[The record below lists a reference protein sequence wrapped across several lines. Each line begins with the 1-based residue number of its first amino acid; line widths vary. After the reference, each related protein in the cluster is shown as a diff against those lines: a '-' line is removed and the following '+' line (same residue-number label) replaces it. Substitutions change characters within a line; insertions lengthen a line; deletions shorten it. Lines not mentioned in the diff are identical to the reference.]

1 MQILTFLR
9 VSIYL
14 GLKLVIQAVIVS
26 VSTIQNI
33 VMVTVLLM
41 FMFAVI
47 GVQLFKGKF
56 YSCTDSSKVGL
67 KTSFDQFILLKSSL
81 TFNDIIENIDNTFFM
96 FFKTSEEE
104 CQGSFIDYEV
114 TNNL

>member
-1 MQILTFLR
+1 MFPLQNYLLASFINKWDRLNVDNFFFLI
-9 VSIYL
+9 V

-33 VMVTVLLM
+33 VMVTLLLI

-56 YSCTDSSKVGL
+56 YSCTDSSKVFER
-67 KTSFDQFILLKSSL
+67 S
-81 TFNDIIENIDNTFFM
+81 
-96 FFKTSEEE
+96 
-104 CQGSFIDYEV
+104 Y
-114 TNNL
+114 

>member
-1 MQILTFLR
+1 MFPLQNYLLTSFINKWDRLN
-9 VSIYL
+9 VDKNFFVIV

-33 VMVTVLLM
+33 VMVTLLLI

-56 YSCTDSSKVGL
+56 YSCTDSSKVFER
-67 KTSFDQFILLKSSL
+67 S
-81 TFNDIIENIDNTFFM
+81 
-96 FFKTSEEE
+96 
-104 CQGSFIDYEV
+104 Y
-114 TNNL
+114 

>member
-1 MQILTFLR
+1 MFPLQNSLIASFINTWDRLQVDTSFFFLI
-9 VSIYL
+9 V

-33 VMVTVLLM
+33 VMVTLLLI

-56 YSCTDSSKVGL
+56 YSCTDSSKV
-67 KTSFDQFILLKSSL
+67 FEKS
-81 TFNDIIENIDNTFFM
+81 
-96 FFKTSEEE
+96 
-104 CQGSFIDYEV
+104 Y
-114 TNNL
+114 

>member
-1 MQILTFLR
+1 MFPLQNYLLILFINKWERLKLTAIFFLI
-9 VSIYL
+9 V

-33 VMVTVLLM
+33 VMVTLLLI

-56 YSCTDSSKVGL
+56 YSCTDSSKVFER
-67 KTSFDQFILLKSSL
+67 S
-81 TFNDIIENIDNTFFM
+81 
-96 FFKTSEEE
+96 
-104 CQGSFIDYEV
+104 Y
-114 TNNL
+114 

>member
-1 MQILTFLR
+1 MFPLQNYLLTSFINKWDRLNVDRNFFFLA
-9 VSIYL
+9 V

-33 VMVTVLLM
+33 VMVTLLLI

-56 YSCTDSSKVGL
+56 YSCTDSSKVFER
-67 KTSFDQFILLKSSL
+67 S
-81 TFNDIIENIDNTFFM
+81 
-96 FFKTSEEE
+96 
-104 CQGSFIDYEV
+104 Y
-114 TNNL
+114 

>member
-1 MQILTFLR
+1 MFPLQNYLLTSFINKWDRLN
-9 VSIYL
+9 VDKIFFVIV

-33 VMVTVLLM
+33 VMVTLLLI

-56 YSCTDSSKVGL
+56 YSCTDSSKVFER
-67 KTSFDQFILLKSSL
+67 S
-81 TFNDIIENIDNTFFM
+81 
-96 FFKTSEEE
+96 
-104 CQGSFIDYEV
+104 Y
-114 TNNL
+114 

>member
-1 MQILTFLR
+1 MFPLQNYLLTSFINKWDRLNVDNFFFLI
-9 VSIYL
+9 V

-33 VMVTVLLM
+33 VMVTLLLI

-56 YSCTDSSKVGL
+56 YSCTDSSKVFER
-67 KTSFDQFILLKSSL
+67 S
-81 TFNDIIENIDNTFFM
+81 
-96 FFKTSEEE
+96 
-104 CQGSFIDYEV
+104 Y
-114 TNNL
+114 

>member
-1 MQILTFLR
+1 MIRYAITSNGTI
-9 VSIYL
+9 SI

-56 YSCTDSSKVGL
+56 FTCSDTSKVKQIGG
-67 KTSFDQFILLKSSL
+67 DQILI
-81 TFNDIIENIDNTFFM
+81 FN
-96 FFKTSEEE
+96 
-104 CQGSFIDYEV
+104 V
-114 TNNL
+114 L

>member
-1 MQILTFLR
+1 MFPLQNYLLTSFINKWDRLN
-9 VSIYL
+9 VDKKIFVIV

-33 VMVTVLLM
+33 VMVTLLLI

-56 YSCTDSSKVGL
+56 YSCTDSSKVFER
-67 KTSFDQFILLKSSL
+67 S
-81 TFNDIIENIDNTFFM
+81 
-96 FFKTSEEE
+96 
-104 CQGSFIDYEV
+104 Y
-114 TNNL
+114 

>member
-1 MQILTFLR
+1 MIIYAITSNGTI
-9 VSIYL
+9 SI

-56 YSCTDSSKVGL
+56 FTCSDTSKVKQTGG
-67 KTSFDQFILLKSSL
+67 DQILI
-81 TFNDIIENIDNTFFM
+81 FNIFVNPNY
-96 FFKTSEEE
+96 
-104 CQGSFIDYEV
+104 QLY
-114 TNNL
+114 